1 MSERVRVDCDNELK
15 MDPQLRRS
23 VKLGRWVL
31 LKNRNNMTRQQHVYL
46 DEPLTENQS
55 LMVVYLLNEQLKAL
69 WYAASLEAA
78 LDAWA
83 VW

>member
-31 LKNRNNMTRQQHVYL
+31 LKNRNNMTRQQYVYL